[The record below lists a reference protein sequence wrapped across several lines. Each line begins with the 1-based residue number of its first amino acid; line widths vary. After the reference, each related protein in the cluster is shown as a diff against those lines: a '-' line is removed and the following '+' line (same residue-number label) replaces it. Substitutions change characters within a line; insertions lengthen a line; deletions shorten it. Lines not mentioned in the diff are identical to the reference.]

1 MKQILLSVL
10 GFLLCSMGSAQDHL
24 KVDPS
29 STQMLWSG
37 TKVTGSH
44 TGGLTVQEGNVVA
57 NAGTLVSADVVIDMT
72 SITCTDLQGGGAERL
87 VGHLKSADFFS
98 TEQHP
103 TAAFKTTKVEPVP
116 DARPGHPNHTITGD
130 LTIKGIT
137 HPVTFPCIVWRE
149 GKVLRAA
156 ASLTFDRTKY
166 DIKYRSGHFF
176 PEIGDKMI
184 HDEVLLTFDLKAQ

>member
-1 MKQILLSVL
+1 MKHLLLSSLFLFSTGL
-10 GFLLCSMGSAQDHL
+10 GLAQDGL
-24 KVDPS
+24 TVDPAA
-29 STQMLWSG
+29 TRMLWTG

-44 TGGLTVQEGNVVA
+44 TGGLTVKEGSVVA
-57 NAGTLVSADVVIDMT
+57 NAGALVSAEVVIDMT
-72 SITCTDLQGGGAERL
+72 TITCTDLQGGSADRL
-87 VGHLKSADFFS
+87 VGHLKSTDFFD
-98 TEQHP
+98 TDQHP
-103 TAAFKTTKVEPVP
+103 TASFKTTKVEPIA

-137 HPVTFPCIVWRE
+137 HPVTFACIVWRE

-166 DIKYRSGHFF
+166 DIKYRSGAFF

-184 HDEVLLTFDLKAQ
+184 HDEVSLTFDLKAE